1 MAEPIRQ
8 QDIPALA
15 AQYFP
20 AALLYTGSR
29 TEALSALTEA
39 LAAAAQDGSDAVLP
53 HVLRICGTRTVQPD
67 AALTDAVPA
76 LSAVWKL
83 PPGSRRDLA
92 LHCSGIPDAVSAKAR
107 GISDAEFAQR
117 LEKAMRQLTFLG
129 GTADPDALR
138 GAVSGLTLT
147 AEESGGIRDRWTQAM
162 AEREAQASPVR
173 EITRSEQPPA
183 KQNPLHRKI
192 PLWGAALSIL
202 CAALTLAVVLLL
214 IDRSRLKQH
223 PPAEFSVSDAE
234 ENYTVQDLAHLSFIS
249 MDDARQKVLEA
260 LGTDDT
266 NTVFSNVRLD
276 TAKTPVTYR
285 VTCITDETTQ
295 YEFTLDA
302 RTGEI
307 TKRTE
312 AEAVLPLRTEGW
324 LPLDEMRARA
334 LSYTKLDAALT
345 VREQL
350 GTDGGRG
357 YYRFRFQDA
366 DGKIYTVQLSALDGI
381 LLKYSVEM
389 PPVTDTAGFIP
400 LDAAKQQAVA
410 RVGDLTPQDVVFTK
424 EKLDGA
430 VYLIAFTLND
440 GTQYALELDARTGM
454 TNTLDVHPVSADS
467 SRAIGIL
474 EARDIALEQAG
485 ITAEDVQQFTKA
497 KIDRSNGIYVYEL
510 AFETLSYDYELTLNT
525 ETGEIIKYKASY
537 K

>member
-1 MAEPIRQ
+1 M
-8 QDIPALA
+8 
-15 AQYFP
+15 
-20 AALLYTGSR
+20 
-29 TEALSALTEA
+29 
-39 LAAAAQDGSDAVLP
+39 
-53 HVLRICGTRTVQPD
+53 
-67 AALTDAVPA
+67 
-76 LSAVWKL
+76 
-83 PPGSRRDLA
+83 
-92 LHCSGIPDAVSAKAR
+92 
-107 GISDAEFAQR
+107 
-117 LEKAMRQLTFLG
+117 
-129 GTADPDALR
+129 
-138 GAVSGLTLT
+138 
-147 AEESGGIRDRWTQAM
+147 
-162 AEREAQASPVR
+162 
-173 EITRSEQPPA
+173 
-183 KQNPLHRKI
+183 
-192 PLWGAALSIL
+192 
-202 CAALTLAVVLLL
+202 
-214 IDRSRLKQH
+214 
-223 PPAEFSVSDAE
+223 
-234 ENYTVQDLAHLSFIS
+234 
-249 MDDARQKVLEA
+249 
-260 LGTDDT
+260 
-266 NTVFSNVRLD
+266 RLD

-440 GTQYALELDARTGM
+440 GTQYALELDAKTGM

-474 EARDIALEQAG
+474 KARDLALEQAG

-510 AFETLSYDYELTLNT
+510 AFETLSYDYEMTLNT